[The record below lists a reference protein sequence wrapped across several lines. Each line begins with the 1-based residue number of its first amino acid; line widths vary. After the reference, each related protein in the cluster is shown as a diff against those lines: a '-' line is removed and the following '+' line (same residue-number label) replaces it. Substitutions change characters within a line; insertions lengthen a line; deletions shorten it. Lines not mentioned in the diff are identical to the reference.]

1 MFYFVKQYMGEY
13 NKEQSAFNNE
23 NYDIMKTTT
32 LAKLW
37 FPVFLWCSLIFYLS
51 GIPDLSSGLENIYDL
66 ILRKAA
72 HIAEY
77 AILTLLLLRAIAN
90 SCSTGASGTRLLSG
104 LLSVLYAVSDELHQS
119 FIPTRC
125 PRCTDVL
132 IDSIGVVIVIL
143 IFNYKGRQTLRKIKK
158 LPL

>member
-1 MFYFVKQYMGEY
+1 
-13 NKEQSAFNNE
+13 
-23 NYDIMKTTT
+23 MKTTT

-37 FPVFLWCSLIFYLS
+37 FPVFLWCCLIFYFS

-77 AILTLLLLRAIAN
+77 AVLALLLLRAITN
-90 SCSTGASGTRLLSG
+90 SCKTGASGTRLFAG
-104 LLSVLYAVSDELHQS
+104 FLSVLYAVSDEVHQS

-125 PRCTDVL
+125 PRFTDVL
-132 IDSIGVVIVIL
+132 IDSIGVIL
-143 IFNYKGRQTLRKIKK
+143 GIIIFNFICRKKINK